1 MRVHVIVKSLAV
13 VLAGL
18 KYTSAYHN
26 DYANDLAARDFLF
39 EDDFYEA
46 RDLADAEFLW
56 TWEDILSEFS
66 TRELLEE
73 IFERHG
79 GASGGRPK
87 IKISDSREAPIK
99 DPPSPTSPIS
109 DIIDQFPS
117 PPSRRRKP

>member
-1 MRVHVIVKSLAV
+1 MRVHVIVKSLVV

-26 DYANDLAARDFLF
+26 DYANDLAARDFL
-39 EDDFYEA
+39 YEA
-46 RDLADAEFLW
+46 RDLVDAESLW
-56 TWEDILSEFS
+56 TREDILSEFT

-99 DPPSPTSPIS
+99 DPPSPTSPLS